1 MEPGTEEEV
10 IICASTYWNKTNV
23 DVKPGER
30 YLFTAE
36 GEWRDL
42 FHKHNADGKLHD
54 SMKHF
59 TGMLRHKNKLFFTL
73 IGSID
78 REEDFV
84 VGKSLDK
91 TFDRTGRLWFYAND
105 VPLFY
110 WNNTGKLKLKIKR
123 IQ

>member
-1 MEPGTEEEV
+1 MESGIEEEYT
-10 IICASTYWNKTNV
+10 IYASTYWNKTNV

-30 YLFTAE
+30 YQFTAE
-36 GEWRDL
+36 GKWRDL
-42 FHKHNADGKLHD
+42 FHEHDADGKLYD
-54 SMKHF
+54 SLKMA
-59 TGMLRHKNKLFFTL
+59 TGLLRFKNKLFFTL

-84 VGKSLDK
+84 VGKHLDK
-91 TFDRTGRLWFYAND
+91 TFDRGGRLWFYAND

-110 WNNTGKLKLKIKR
+110 WNNTGKLILKIKR